1 MNLFR
6 LERVL
11 SNQAIFSGPLK
22 RDEMESGF
30 PSRRL
35 RRLRMSPMLREMI
48 CETRL
53 SCSNLIYPLFV
64 CPGNGIRH
72 EVPSMPGIFN
82 LSVDKLVEECR
93 EVLDLGIQA
102 VILFGIP
109 EKKDDQASEAWSEDG
124 IVQGALLALKEKL
137 GGQLVLVA
145 DTCLCGYMDHGHCGI
160 IDSRGKLENDPTAE
174 LLARTAVSQA
184 RAGADIIAPS
194 DMMDGRIGIIRRRLD
209 ENGLIDI
216 PIMSY
221 AAKFSSAFYGP
232 FREAAQSKPKSG
244 DRRTHQLDPANR
256 REALEEARLD
266 VEEGA
271 DILMVKPAMAYLD
284 IIADFRKNF
293 ALPIAAYHVSGEYS
307 MIQAAAAK
315 GWIDGES
322 VMMEATLGIRRAG
335 ADLIL
340 TYFAKDLARRL

>member
-1 MNLFR
+1 
-6 LERVL
+6 
-11 SNQAIFSGPLK
+11 
-22 RDEMESGF
+22 
-30 PSRRL
+30 
-35 RRLRMSPMLREMI
+35 MLREMI

-72 EVPSMPGIFN
+72 EVPSMPGVFN

-109 EKKDDQASEAWSEDG
+109 EKKDDQASGAWSKDG
-124 IVQGALLALKEKL
+124 IVQTALLALKEKL
-137 GGQLVLVA
+137 DGQLVLIA

-160 IDSRGKLENDPTAE
+160 IDSKGNLENDPTAE

-184 RAGADIIAPS
+184 HAGADIIAPS
-194 DMMDGRIGIIRRRLD
+194 DMMDGRIGIIRGRLD
-209 ENGLIDI
+209 ENGLVDI

-232 FREAAQSKPKSG
+232 FREAAQSNPKSG

-256 REALEEARLD
+256 REALEEGRLD

-271 DILMVKPAMAYLD
+271 DILMVKPALAYLD
-284 IIADFRKNF
+284 IIADLRRNF

-315 GWIDGES
+315 GWIDGER